1 MTSLVHPS
9 TSSVQMTSAF
19 YSFLVQEYYY
29 LSQTA
34 ASIFLKHPLALG
46 ALLEGHPFVTL
57 HLGYELAFYHRSASY
72 ASVVCGL
79 LADAAI
85 HSDRLAIFSK
95 IDEHS

>member
-1 MTSLVHPS
+1 M
-9 TSSVQMTSAF
+9 A
-19 YSFLVQEYYY
+19 
-29 LSQTA
+29 
-34 ASIFLKHPLALG
+34 G
-46 ALLEGHPFVTL
+46 ALVVDHPFIAL
-57 HLGYELAFYHRSASY
+57 DLGYELAFYHRSASY